1 MRWVLG
7 FCGVFC
13 FLSVWHGIR
22 ARFRRLLSGVCA
34 SWRFQ
39 HFLLVICG
47 FLVIAV
53 GVFLGFDPFS
63 SCVWGMYLSSLWVTD
78 DMHHVEAGNN
88 SRILGDL
95 MLRVI
100 EVGRHCNNSILQV
113 EPRWLRSWV
122 CHQNQDQERPWM
134 TNAWDHSE
142 PRHQRIFYQSTFG
155 IKDHSKVGW
164 LFPLHVSPSTI
175 IPSFPLLS
183 FACNVD
189 GSGHKMW
196 HRHLGHPNSNVLRT
210 LFILQSKGII
220 S

>member
-1 MRWVLG
+1 MEAKDNKQEVSSRFPWG
-7 FCGVFC
+7 

-22 ARFRRLLSGVCA
+22 ARFWCLLSGVCA

-63 SCVWGMYLSSLWVTD
+63 SCVWGMYLSSLWITD
-78 DMHHVEAGNN
+78 DMHHIEAGNN

-95 MLRVI
+95 TLRVI

-113 EPRWLRSWV
+113 EPRWLRSWA

-134 TNAWDHSE
+134 TSAWDHSE

-155 IKDHSKVGW
+155 IENSVDRVHRDLVLGRFYSTFLVGYFLVSW
-164 LFPLHVSPSTI
+164 LHHVI
-175 IPSFPLLS
+175 
-183 FACNVD
+183 
-189 GSGHKMW
+189 
-196 HRHLGHPNSNVLRT
+196 R
-210 LFILQSKGII
+210 
-220 S
+220 